1 MSGGRPLKFQ
11 SVELLQAGIDDYFE
25 ITPVE
30 QQCITGLAVHL
41 DTSRET
47 LCNYETKDAFFDT
60 VKKAKQKIGL
70 VYELR
75 GIGKGR
81 SYDIFT
87 LKNMGWKDKTEV
99 EQKQKLEISF
109 QNEEAKEAVKDFL
122 NE

>member
-41 DTSRET
+41 DTSRVT
-47 LCNYETKDAFFDT
+47 LCDYEHKDKFT
-60 VKKAKQKIGL
+60 NTIKKAKERIGL

-87 LKNMGWKDKTEV
+87 LKNMGWKDKQEIDQT
-99 EQKQKLEISF
+99 QKLEISF
-109 QNEEAKEAVKDFL
+109 QNAEAKEAVKDFL

>member
-1 MSGGRPLKFQ
+1 MSGGRPLKFE
-11 SVELLQAGIDDYFE
+11 SPEALQAMIDDYFD
-25 ITPVE
+25 ITPDDK
-30 QQCITGLAVHL
+30 QCITGLAVHL
-41 DTSRET
+41 DTSRVT
-47 LCNYETKDAFFDT
+47 LCDYEHKDKFTNT
-60 VKKAKQKIGL
+60 VKKAKERIGL

-87 LKNMGWKDKTEV
+87 LKNMGWKDKQEIDQT
-99 EQKQKLEISF
+99 QKLEISF